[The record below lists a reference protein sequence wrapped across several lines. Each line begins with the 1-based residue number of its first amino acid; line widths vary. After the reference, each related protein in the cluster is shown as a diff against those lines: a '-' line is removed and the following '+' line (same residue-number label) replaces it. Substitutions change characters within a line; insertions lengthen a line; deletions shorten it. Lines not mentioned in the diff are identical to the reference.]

1 VADRPRPHRRRP
13 SASGLRRSPVEA
25 GHTSRAGTSVSTT
38 TASTVSPFGVGAD
51 QSRGRQLRQV
61 DLMEGDVD
69 RPDVLGPDVGRA
81 IGELLD
87 GDLTREAGRGDG
99 ERRVEQRRERPVP
112 TLLAEHEQ
120 AVAQVSTL
128 S

>member
-1 VADRPRPHRRRP
+1 
-13 SASGLRRSPVEA
+13 
-25 GHTSRAGTSVSTT
+25 
-38 TASTVSPFGVGAD
+38 
-51 QSRGRQLRQV
+51 
-61 DLMEGDVD
+61 MEGDVD

-112 TLLAEHEQ
+112 TLVAEHGQ